1 MYVHVQTIEK
11 LSIKHPK
18 SLIKS
23 KISFELFTCF
33 AKVCKMFFLPF
44 QDFFLTYQDDDEKD
58 NC

>member
-33 AKVCKMFFLPF
+33 AKVCKTIFRPYQDVFLP
-44 QDFFLTYQDDDEKD
+44 YKDDDEKD